1 MSKSS
6 KNTNIVLVDGCRIPF
21 QKPGTAYRSYRAH
34 DLARFV
40 IRGLLD
46 RTGLD
51 SGKVDRVI
59 MGNVIQ
65 DPQTANVAREAALGA
80 GLPASVPAQTVSMS
94 CLSGHLAITTGAEAI
109 LSGQAEVVIAGGT
122 ESVSAY
128 LDRYPLKKHR
138 ALPYLTEFSTAES
151 MGEYADRLAALYGV
165 SRETQDAYT
174 VRSHQSAVRAFR
186 DELHDGEIVP
196 VTGPPDF
203 VPVTQDNLVRPDTTP
218 EALSLLKPAFNR
230 KFGTVTAANAAPY
243 ADGAAAVLLMSE
255 ARAAELGL
263 EPLARLTSWVYTAGD
278 PKNEMLLGQ
287 MTAIPALLDDRSV
300 PADDIDVFELQE
312 TFAAQ
317 VIAVLEA
324 VASEDPAGETKQAV
338 SIPMKKLNTL
348 GGTLAMGHAFGATGV
363 RLVTTAASR
372 LNRENGRYA
381 LVSSGAGGGL
391 GHAMLLETVHS
402 AESASGAGAG
412 ASSRT
417 RSRAASK
424 TTSRPQNKVT
434 SRSESGTSSRAAS
447 SRKKKT
453 AKAGKGASTAD
464 AAKAEEPVVTPSGKA
479 ASAEAAAGLVK
490 SAGPKSGT
498 KSDTKSGSKPG
509 SKSGAASGSEARTK
523 STSKKPKS
531 KSKAK

>member
-21 QKPGTAYRSYRAH
+21 QKPGTAYRSYRSH

-51 SGKVDRVI
+51 PGKVDRVI

-138 ALPYLTEFSTAES
+138 ALPYLTEFSTRES

-186 DELHDGEIVP
+186 EDLHDGEIVP

-287 MTAIPALLDDRSV
+287 ITAIPALLDDRSV
-300 PADDIDVFELQE
+300 RADDIDVFELQE

-363 RLVTTAASR
+363 RLVTTAANR
-372 LNRENGRYA
+372 LIREKGRYA

-391 GHAMLLETVHS
+391 GHAMLLEPAQS
-402 AESASGAGAG
+402 QDNASGAGAE
-412 ASSRT
+412 
-417 RSRAASK
+417 SK
-424 TTSRPQNKVT
+424 TTSRAK
-434 SRSESGTSSRAAS
+434 SGTSSRATSRTKSGATSRAAS
-447 SRKKKT
+447 SGKKKPAKAEKGATTTDT
-453 AKAGKGASTAD
+453 AKD
-464 AAKAEEPVVTPSGKA
+464 EEPVVTPSGKT

-490 SAGPKSGT
+490 SAGPKSGA
-498 KSDTKSGSKPG
+498 KSDAKSGSKAG
-509 SKSGAASGSEARTK
+509 SKPGAASGSEARTK

>member
-1 MSKSS
+1 MSKSQ
-6 KNTNIVLVDGCRIPF
+6 KNTNVVLVDGCRIPF
-21 QKPGTAYRSYRAH
+21 QKPGTAYRSYRPH
-34 DLARFV
+34 DLARFA

-51 SGKVDRVI
+51 PGKVDRVI

-65 DPQTANVAREAALGA
+65 DPQTSNVAREAALGA

-138 ALPYLTEFSTAES
+138 ALPYLTELSTGES

-165 SRETQDAYT
+165 TRETQDAYT

-186 DELHDGEIVP
+186 EILLDDEIVP

-203 VPVTQDNLVRPDTTP
+203 VPVTRDNLVRPDTTP
-218 EALSLLKPAFNR
+218 EALSALKPAFHR
-230 KFGTVTAANAAPY
+230 KFGTVTAANASQY
-243 ADGAAAVLLMSE
+243 ADGAGAVLLMS
-255 ARAAELGL
+255 AAKAVALGL
-263 EPLARLTSWVYTAGD
+263 EPLAHLSSWVYSGGD

-287 MTAIPALLDDRSV
+287 IPAISMLLGKSSAPSDE
-300 PADDIDVFELQE
+300 IDVFELQE

-324 VASEDPAGETKQAV
+324 VASEEPDGETKQAV
-338 SIPMKKLNTL
+338 SIPLKKMNTL
-348 GGTLAMGHAFGATGV
+348 GGTLALGHAFGATGV
-363 RLVTTAASR
+363 RLVTTAAKR
-372 LNRENGRYA
+372 LVRENGRYA

-391 GHAMLLETVHS
+391 GHAMLLEPASTTEGAS
-402 AESASGAGAG
+402 RPGSGAGA
-412 ASSRT
+412 
-417 RSRAASK
+417 K
-424 TTSRPQNKVT
+424 
-434 SRSESGTSSRAAS
+434 
-447 SRKKKT
+447 
-453 AKAGKGASTAD
+453 
-464 AAKAEEPVVTPSGKA
+464 SGK
-479 ASAEAAAGLVK
+479 S
-490 SAGPKSGT
+490 T
-498 KSDTKSGSKPG
+498 
-509 SKSGAASGSEARTK
+509 R

-531 KSKAK
+531 KPKAK

>member
-1 MSKSS
+1 MSTARKKTS
-6 KNTNIVLVDGCRIPF
+6 IVLVDGCRIPF

-51 SGKVDRVI
+51 PGKVDRVI
-59 MGNVIQ
+59 MGSVIQ

-109 LSGQAEVVIAGGT
+109 LSGQAEVVIAGGA

-128 LDRYPLKKHR
+128 FARYPLKRHPS
-138 ALPYLTEFSTAES
+138 LPYLTEFSTGES

-165 SRETQDAYT
+165 TRETQDAFT

-186 DELHDGEIVP
+186 EELHDGEIVP

-203 VPVTQDNLVRPDTTP
+203 VPVTRDNMVRPDTTP

-230 KFGTVTAANAAPY
+230 KFGTVTAANASHY

-255 ARAAELGL
+255 AKADELGL
-263 EPLARLTSWVYTAGD
+263 EPLARLTSWVYSAGD

-287 MTAIPALLDDRSV
+287 TSAIPMLLGDSLV
-300 PADDIDVFELQE
+300 PPADIDVFELQE

-317 VIAVLEA
+317 IIAVLEA
-324 VASEDPAGETKQAV
+324 VSSEEPGGEKKQAV
-338 SIPMKKLNTL
+338 SIPLKKMNTL
-348 GGTLAMGHAFGATGV
+348 GGTLALGHAFGATGV
-363 RLVTTAASR
+363 RLVTTAANR
-372 LNRENGRYA
+372 LIREKGRYA

-391 GHAMLLETVHS
+391 GHAMLLETAHAPEGETRTGS
-402 AESASGAGAG
+402 ATASRTASNTGTGSASQ
-412 ASSRT
+412 SET
-417 RSRAASK
+417 R
-424 TTSRPQNKVT
+424 P
-434 SRSESGTSSRAAS
+434 
-447 SRKKKT
+447 KKK
-453 AKAGKGASTAD
+453 
-464 AAKAEEPVVTPSGKA
+464 AAKAKKGAEKTAGTKPEEPVVAPSGKA
-479 ASAEAAAGLVK
+479 ASAEAGAELVK
-490 SAGPKSGT
+490 SAGPKSG
-498 KSDTKSGSKPG
+498 SKSGSKSGQAASGSRSDSAPG
-509 SKSGAASGSEARTK
+509 SKSDTTSGSK
-523 STSKKPKS
+523 PTSKKPKS
-531 KSKAK
+531 KPKAK